1 MVRLQVIFSFNLY
14 CLPSCDPSF
23 LYSVTV
29 YNFLYKKSLGRKQLK
44 NFLKSV
50 FNAWLKRKT
59 GAMVPSVGP
68 LEVPESNS
76 GQVLSKGPQDQP
88 PWQREG
94 SASLLSRK
102 TSALSMRE
110 TVSCS
115 EGPSQCQQDKGPQ
128 MWVKPLKSMASG
140 PRASTPQLC
149 SREHVRGGQGEVRA
163 PGGSQFLFC
172 LLVEQDVVL
181 WTHAKALPDSI
192 QVGFNVLSPNKHSP
206 GCRWQQTSHD
216 GPAKSRNQWQRAWPL
231 GTP

>member
-1 MVRLQVIFSFNLY
+1 MW
-14 CLPSCDPSF
+14 
-23 LYSVTV
+23 
-29 YNFLYKKSLGRKQLK
+29 SLR
-44 NFLKSV
+44 
-50 FNAWLKRKT
+50 AT
-59 GAMVPSVGP
+59 
-68 LEVPESNS
+68 S